1 MRRVR
6 RMLSGLLAASVL
18 AAPLPAAAAP
28 VPLDPMNP
36 AVAEQWVNPR
46 IRPEEQDSDIALSL
60 IDAPSTT
67 TGDGTI
73 TVRVRVRN
81 DSTESADNLTITPRR
96 GPDSGSIA
104 DARVATIAQPSEYQ
118 VSGEQVGVPALVPGE
133 ETELSLKIPIGE
145 QQGTTTFPLMLVL
158 TSDGVTVD
166 TERWHMTAHGTAPVD
181 LAPAGLTV
189 VYPLTAPVDIV
200 PGETGEAPN
209 RSPLILSSEQLT
221 EQIAPGGRLDQLL
234 DTYAEAATG
243 EEGEAVKAATC
254 LALDPALVDTVTRMS
269 KGYSVNDDRPAPG
282 QQRQRLRD
290 SWGKAD
296 TGKDASPGKGTDE
309 AAAWLVKLRHVAAGS
324 CTVALPWANPDLNAV
339 AQTGDKWLMR
349 EALERGPTVVE
360 EALGQAV
367 LPNMV
372 IPGTGYI
379 TPQAVPAMGWA
390 DTKDGTEMHY
400 LWEQGQAAKQD
411 SAGGRTPANAPLEST
426 LDSTTLP
433 GAASVAAPEPAK
445 PVTVLVADSTV
456 GTGGAG
462 GTGNT
467 DLRFA
472 SLIPGITAATFDAS
486 LGTVLAA
493 AGEHPETTGYSAEE
507 LRFDYTMDSLR
518 ARDLTAATAIRTA
531 TQAAQATQPRPATDA
546 QETPPEGSGPP
557 PTMVAPPAAWDVST
571 ARQVMET
578 VTELFAD
585 RTASPLPLAEYI
597 RPPGE
602 VPGVDVGNV
611 GTPYEDPS
619 VYTDTELLN
628 AGQQARF
635 IDDLTGILA
644 NEKGISLSR
653 YNYTL
658 PLRRD
663 LLTALTVTNRRAYT
677 TYQDAQRRSRDRLN
691 GSRDALSAIRS
702 SISLI
707 PPGNVYTR
715 TSESSP
721 LLIVASNGLPLP
733 VDASI
738 LYRGPESAKLNTP
751 AKFRIPARGS
761 MTLQM
766 TADLPKEAE
775 NSELELFLAT
785 PQHQPISQPV
795 GIAVRTAGGVFN
807 RWALF
812 AALAGLFVLA
822 VASQLGK
829 HRRNSGSS

>member
-1 MRRVR
+1 
-6 RMLSGLLAASVL
+6 MLSGLLAAGML

-46 IRPEEQDSDIALSL
+46 IRPEEQDSDIAVEL

-67 TGDGTI
+67 TGDGPI

-96 GPDSGSIA
+96 GPDSGTIS
-104 DARVATIAQPSEYQ
+104 DARVATIAQPSEYRA
-118 VSGEQVGVPALVPGE
+118 SGEQVEVPALDPGE
-133 ETELSLKIPIGE
+133 ETELSLNIPIGE

-166 TERWHMTAHGTAPVD
+166 TERWHMSARGTAPPD
-181 LAPAGLTV
+181 KAPAGLTV
-189 VYPLTAPVDIV
+189 VYPITAPVDIV

-209 RSPLILSSEQLT
+209 RSPLILSSEQLA
-221 EQIAPGGRLDQLL
+221 EQIAPGGRLDLLL

-243 EEGEAVKAATC
+243 PEGEAVKAASC

-296 TGKDASPGKGTDE
+296 AGKDASPGKGTDE
-309 AAAWLVKLRHVAAGS
+309 AAAWLTKLRHVGAGS

-339 AQTGDKWLMR
+339 ARTGDKWLVR
-349 EALERGPTVVE
+349 EVLERGPTVVE

-367 LPNMV
+367 LPNVV

-411 SAGGRTPANAPLEST
+411 SASGRTPADAPLETT

-433 GAASVAAPEPAK
+433 GAAGVAAPEPAE
-445 PVTVLVADSTV
+445 PVTVLVADNTV
-456 GTGGAG
+456 GTGG
-462 GTGNT
+462 TG
-467 DLRFA
+467 LRFA
-472 SLIPGITAATFDAS
+472 SLTPGITAATFDAS

-493 AGEHPETTGYSAEE
+493 AGEHPETVGYSAEE

-531 TQAAQATQPRPATDA
+531 THAAQATQPRAATEDPAA
-546 QETPPEGSGPP
+546 PPDGSGLP
-557 PTMVAPPAAWDVST
+557 PTLVAPPAKWDVST
-571 ARQVMET
+571 AQQVMET
-578 VTELFAD
+578 VTDLFAD
-585 RTASPLPLAEYI
+585 RTAAPLPLAEYI

-644 NEKGISLSR
+644 NEKGIALSR

-663 LLTALTVTNRRAYT
+663 LLTALTVTDRRAYT

-738 LYRGPESAKLNTP
+738 LYRGPEGAKLNTP

-795 GIAVRTAGGVFN
+795 GIAVHTAGGVFN
-807 RWALF
+807 RWVLF

-829 HRRNSGSS
+829 RRRISGSG